1 MKYLGKNEKVAPRVI
16 LCVNLNK
23 YECMYVCMF
32 LYAFTGTNAIIA
44 STSADE
50 R

>member
-16 LCVNLNK
+16 LCVNLTK
-23 YECMYVCMF
+23 HECMYVCMYF
-32 LYAFTGTNAIIA
+32 LVGTNAIIA